1 MNIIQNVIN
10 IYKTD
15 PIKFLM
21 IIAVI
26 YLILKSMNIIEG
38 FIPADENVT
47 IDLDTISKV
56 SELIQKSEDA
66 IGIDNDGNVT
76 LKNDLKVNGFS
87 NFNKN
92 IMFKKNL
99 IFIPLL
105 KSSEY
110 PNGTYA
116 MYAHNYTDAKGPALK
131 ISKITSDG
139 INDDIISQTPDI
151 EINKEKTIFNHGLDL
166 DTPAR
171 ITTGG
176 IIHNNNPHAGPT
188 HTKTIQG
195 PWGDFRAQNT
205 HCRPNEYVCGVHGR
219 IQSSQGGG
227 RYNDDHAMTGLQMQ
241 CCKFDK

>member
-1 MNIIQNVIN
+1 MNIIQNIIN
-10 IYKTD
+10 TYKTD

-21 IIAVI
+21 IIALI

-47 IDLDTISKV
+47 VDFDVVSKA
-56 SELIQKSEDA
+56 STLIQKWEDA

-87 NFNKN
+87 NFNEN

-105 KSSEY
+105 KSSQY

-116 MYAHNYTDAKGPALK
+116 MNAHNYTDVKGPALK
-131 ISKITSDG
+131 ISKVNTSG
-139 INDDIISQTPDI
+139 TIAESPDI
-151 EINKEKTIFNHGLDL
+151 EINKEKTIFNYDLDL

-176 IIHNNNPHAGPT
+176 IKYNINPNRSG
-188 HTKTIQG
+188 
-195 PWGDFRAQNT
+195 NT
-205 HCRPNEYVCGVHGR
+205 NHKDVAPLHFGSFGSQVDCPENKYTCGVR
-219 IQSSQGGG
+219 ALIENPRGGG
-227 RYNDDHAMTGLQMQ
+227 RGNDDRAMAAMEIK
-241 CCKFDK
+241 CCAFNK